1 MSKELAKNYALI
13 FVLIVAL
20 MFTISFIPLNIS
32 STGFV
37 VGNPSADSFTVFGL
51 LIIIVVLIL
60 LVIYL
65 VHRKRKIIMGIEES
79 PKSKCGICGEP
90 TFIKER
96 CIICRKAVCLKH
108 IVKRGEVTYCTEHVD
123 KLVR

>member
-20 MFTISFIPLNIS
+20 IFTISFIPFS
-32 STGFV
+32 STPTGFV
-37 VGNPSADSFTVFGL
+37 IGEPSADSFMVFGL
-51 LIIIVVLIL
+51 FILIIFLIL